1 MKVLNLAKGVAASIA
16 LGVNTL
22 VIFCTMFPFALAK
35 LLLPLR
41 PVRRCTDRILN
52 ALVDGWVAGNRAWMR
67 AVRNTRWDI
76 EGAQALKRKGWY
88 LVSSNHQSW
97 VDILVLQKV
106 FHGKVPML
114 KFFLKR
120 ELIYV
125 PVMGLAW
132 WALDFPFLRRGG
144 NRTKNA
150 DLETTRKS
158 CERFKTLP
166 TSLMNFLEGTRY
178 TRKKAAAQ
186 RSPYAHLLKPK
197 VFGLA
202 AALATMGDKLD
213 CVLDVTIVYPA
224 GVPTFWDLLCGR
236 VGEVVVR
243 VRQVA
248 IPPALRSGDCARD
261 AQLRG
266 LAVSWIETMWQEKDR
281 CIADLLRAH
290 GGPGLAVP

>member
-1 MKVLNLAKGVAASIA
+1 MKVFNLAKGIAASIA
-16 LGVNTL
+16 LGANTL

-41 PVRRCTDRILN
+41 PVRRFTDRVLN
-52 ALVDGWVAGNRAWMR
+52 SLVDCWITGNCAWMR
-67 AVRNTRWDI
+67 AVGHTRWDI

-97 VDILVLQKV
+97 VDILVLQKI
-106 FHGKVPML
+106 FRGKVPML

-158 CERFKTLP
+158 CERFKALP

-202 AALATMGDKLD
+202 AALATMGDKFD
-213 CVLDVTIVYPA
+213 CVLDVTIVYPS

-248 IPPALRSGDCARD
+248 IPPALLTGDCARD
-261 AQLRG
+261 AALRG
-266 LAVSWIETMWQEKDR
+266 LAVSWIEAMWHEKDR
-281 CIADLLRAH
+281 RIAELLRERE
-290 GGPGLAVP
+290 GSRLALP